1 LKLAPLLAQYL
12 YTNKRL
18 DLPGIGTFFLD
29 PSFIIEEENSKHS
42 RPGNMQGISFENNP
56 SVKDTK
62 DLIEF
67 ISSQTGKM
75 KALATA
81 DLDSYLELAQQ
92 FLNIGKPFLVEGV
105 GSLVKI
111 KSGQFAFTSG
121 DIMPEKLK
129 EYSAREISS
138 TSSTEESFSDY
149 KKNSVTNKGN
159 SGWRKP
165 VALLL
170 LLAGIGLA
178 IWGGYTMYKKTTG
191 EDNFSATPDKNK
203 TEETVQVIDTII
215 PATNDSIPITK
226 TNLPV
231 ITDTAAKAIQSIPR
245 GNYKFVIEVA
255 NKKRAF
261 YRYEMLKKASLSIQ
275 MSTNDSITFKLF
287 FVLPATAMDT
297 ARIND
302 SLTIW
307 YPALNKRRAFVE

>member
-1 LKLAPLLAQYL
+1 M
-12 YTNKRL
+12 
-18 DLPGIGTFFLD
+18 
-29 PSFIIEEENSKHS
+29 E
-42 RPGNMQGISFENNP
+42 GISFENDP
-56 SVKDTK
+56 SIKETK
-62 DLIEF
+62 GLVDF

-138 TSSTEESFSDY
+138 TASTEESFSDY
-149 KKNSVTNKGN
+149 KKNSVTNKGKA
-159 SGWRKP
+159 GWRKS

-170 LLAGIGLA
+170 LLAGVGLA

-191 EDNFSATPDKNK
+191 EDNFSTASDKNQP
-203 TEETVQVIDTII
+203 TEIVQVPDSIT
-215 PATNDSIPITK
+215 PATKDSVSITK

-231 ITDTAAKAIQSIPR
+231 TPDIATKTIQSIPQ

-261 YRYEMLKKASLSIQ
+261 YRYETLKKSSVPIQ
-275 MSTNDSITFKLF
+275 MSTTDSIIFKLF

-307 YPALNKRRAFVE
+307 YPAVNKRRTFVE

>member
-1 LKLAPLLAQYL
+1 M
-12 YTNKRL
+12 
-18 DLPGIGTFFLD
+18 
-29 PSFIIEEENSKHS
+29 E
-42 RPGNMQGISFENNP
+42 GISFENNP

-62 DLIEF
+62 ELIDF

-92 FLNIGKPFLVEGV
+92 FLNIGKPFLVEGI

-121 DIMPEKLK
+121 DIMPDKLK

-138 TSSTEESFSDY
+138 TASTEESFADY

-191 EDNFSATPDKNK
+191 QDNFSVSSDNNK
-203 TEETVQVIDTII
+203 PEETLQVTDTIVS
-215 PATNDSIPITK
+215 ATNDSMAVTK
-226 TNLPV
+226 TNVPV
-231 ITDTAAKAIQSIPR
+231 VTDTTAKAIQSIPR
-245 GNYKFVIEVA
+245 DNYKFIIEVA
-255 NKKRAF
+255 SKKRAF
-261 YRYEMLKKASLSIQ
+261 YRYEVLKKSRLPIQ
-275 MSTNDSITFKLF
+275 MSTTDSITFKLF

-307 YPALNKRRAFVE
+307 YPAVNKRRAFVE